1 MAKKQRKI
9 SIRIDENM
17 AEQLMEPGK
26 SEKSTNLSRSAR
38 TAIEKGLGMRE
49 GWEKRQEMQ
58 KLIYEINKIGVN
70 INQIVKDHNSKIYSI
85 GDKEKLNFLLEQVI
99 EKLENIKN
107 MITEENKN
115 GNIKVEKIKGK

>member
-17 AEQLMEPGK
+17 AEQLMELGK
-26 SEKSTNLSRSAR
+26 SQKSTNLSESAR

-70 INQIVKDHNSKIYSI
+70 INQIVKDHNR
-85 GDKEKLNFLLEQVI
+85 I
-99 EKLENIKN
+99 ETCIMRPCPRHLRS
-107 MITEENKN
+107 
-115 GNIKVEKIKGK
+115 

>member
-26 SEKSTNLSRSAR
+26 SEKSTNLSGSAR